1 MSEWRIVEGFPN
13 YRVSDA
19 GDIESLRRGQWRPL
33 VGWRTKWGHH
43 KVCLRAGTWQTRR
56 AYVHALVLEAF
67 VGPCP
72 AGCESCHYDGNPS
85 NNALSNLRWDTH
97 AENMRDSMRHG
108 TKRGDRN
115 GHARLTPEQVA
126 EIRRRRASGEIL
138 RTIAESTGC
147 TLANVWAVCNTT
159 WRDVA

>member
-43 KVCLRAGTWQTRR
+43 KVCLRNNVRNR
-56 AYVHALVLEAF
+56 NAYVHVLVLEAF

-72 AGCESCHYDGNPS
+72 VGLECCHHDGNPR
-85 NNALSNLRWDTH
+85 NNTLGNLRWDTH
-97 AENMRDSMRHG
+97 AGNMEDAKRHG
-108 TKRGDRN
+108 TKRGEHN
-115 GHARLTPEQVA
+115 GRARLTPEQVA